1 MKEIKGKCNKVE
13 LARIH
18 DIGNHCTLYLII
30 IFYLYL
36 YSDCFLYHF
45 ETYQDLTT
53 GVDFAVEYFTI
64 KGSLFLAFANFRNS
78 TSTSIIYK
86 FSDSTRKFLSYQ
98 TLDTKHLAFDVEYFT
113 ISDEHYLAVA
123 DPLKTSVIYRWNGQ
137 LFTLFE
143 NIAAHVWEFS
153 FSTVDKEPY
162 LAVSSSSSI
171 HQCIIYKWKNN
182 TFEKFQVIGGSCS
195 IHAFI
200 IDNETYF
207 AQAGGAFRQGQSV
220 VYKWSGE
227 SFSKLQTLPPARE
240 VKFFNIN
247 EQLFLALGS
256 QDVNRN
262 SYIYKWE
269 GSRFILFQSI
279 STRGSYIRVHSFVM
293 CGQMFLGFTETESE
307 KSTLYR
313 FSLDKFTKYQE
324 ISTFGPTDM
333 TSFEYKGYTYLAIA
347 NFGNST
353 QSSTKSTLYGLR
365 ECNYPLTTHVTI
377 NMLDYCT

>member
-18 DIGNHCTLYLII
+18 DIGNHWTWYLII
-30 IFYLYL
+30 NFYLYL
-36 YSDCFLYHF
+36 YPDCFIYHF

-53 GVDFAVEYFTI
+53 EAFAMDHFTI
-64 KGSLFLAFANFRNS
+64 KGSLFLALANFLPS
-78 TSTSIIYK
+78 TSSDAKSIIYK
-86 FSDSTRKFLSYQ
+86 FSDSTRKFFLYQ
-98 TLDTKHLAFDVEYFT
+98 TFDTKQALDVKYFT

-123 DPLKTSVIYRWNGQ
+123 DTLNSSVIYRWNGQ
-137 LFTLFE
+137 LFTPFE
-143 NIAAHVWEFS
+143 NIAAQVTEFS
-153 FSTVDKEPY
+153 FFTVDKEPY
-162 LAVSSSSSI
+162 LAVSSFISPIS
-171 HQCIIYKWKNN
+171 QCIIYKWKNK
-182 TFEKFQVIGGSCS
+182 TLEKFQVIGGSCS

-207 AQAGGAFRQGQSV
+207 AHADGLNLAQSA

-227 SFSKLQTLPPARE
+227 SFSKVQILPPANE

-247 EQLFLALGS
+247 EQVFLVLGS
-256 QDVNRN
+256 QNVNTN

-279 STRGSYIRVHSFVM
+279 STLGSVTCVHSFVM
-293 CGQMFLGFTETESE
+293 CGQMFLGFTTWESE
-307 KSTLYR
+307 KFTLYR

-324 ISTFGPTDM
+324 ISTFGATDM

-347 NFGNST
+347 NFGNFT
-353 QSSTKSTLYGLR
+353 QRSTKSTLYKWTMG
-365 ECNYPLTTHVTI
+365 
-377 NMLDYCT
+377 M

>member
-30 IFYLYL
+30 IFYLSL
-36 YSDCFLYHF
+36 YPDCSIYHF

-53 GVDFAVEYFTI
+53 GLAWELEYFTI
-64 KGSLFLAFANFRNS
+64 KGSLFLAFVNIRNS
-78 TSTSIIYK
+78 TSTSTIYK
-86 FSDSTRKFLSYQ
+86 FSNSTRKFLPYQ
-98 TLDTKHLAFDVEYFT
+98 NLGKKQLPLDVKYFT

-123 DPLKTSVIYRWNGQ
+123 DPLDTSVIYRWNGQ
-137 LFTLFE
+137 LFTPFE
-143 NIAAHVWEFS
+143 SIAAHVHQFS
-153 FSTVDKEPY
+153 FFTVDKEPY
-162 LAVSSSSSI
+162 LAVSSTSSSI
-171 HQCIIYKWKNN
+171 YQCIIYKWKNN

-207 AQAGGAFRQGQSV
+207 AQAGGSHRQGQLV

-227 SFSKLQTLPPARE
+227 SFSKLQTLPPAIE

-247 EQLFLALGS
+247 EQMFLALGS
-256 QDVNRN
+256 EQGNPN
-262 SYIYKWE
+262 SIYKWE

-279 STRGSYIRVHSFVM
+279 STLGSWVPCVHSFVI
-293 CGQMFLGFTETESE
+293 CDQMFLGFTEPEND

-324 ISTFGPTDM
+324 ISTFGPVDM

-347 NFGNST
+347 NTGNSA
-353 QSSTKSTLYGLR
+353 QSSTKSTLYKW
-365 ECNYPLTTHVTI
+365 TTGI
-377 NMLDYCT
+377 

>member
-36 YSDCFLYHF
+36 FPDCFIYHF

-53 GVDFAVEYFTI
+53 RGITVEYFTI
-64 KGSLFLAFANFRNS
+64 KGSLFLAFVDSHSS
-78 TSTSIIYK
+78 TFIYK
-86 FSDSTRKFLSYQ
+86 FSDSTRKFFFYQ
-98 TLDTKHLAFDVEYFT
+98 TLGTRMVWDAEYFI
-113 ISDEHYLAVA
+113 ISDEHYLAVSM
-123 DPLKTSVIYRWNGQ
+123 PFKTSVIYRWNGQ
-137 LFTLFE
+137 LFTPFE
-143 NIAAHVWEFS
+143 NKIASNVWEFS
-153 FSTVDKEPY
+153 FFTVDKEPY
-162 LAVSSSSSI
+162 LAVSSFPAGRFL
-171 HQCIIYKWKNN
+171 CTIYKWKNN
-182 TFEKFQVIGGSCS
+182 TFEKFQVIGGSCY
-195 IHAFI
+195 IDAFI

-207 AQAGGAFRQGQSV
+207 VHAGGSNLQIPSV

-227 SFSKLQTLPPARE
+227 TFSKMQTLPPAKE
-240 VKFFNIN
+240 VEFFNIS
-247 EQLFLALGS
+247 EQVFLALGS
-256 QDVNRN
+256 QRANTN

-279 STRGSYIRVHSFVM
+279 STLGSFHCVHSFVM
-293 CGQMFLGFTETESE
+293 CGQMFLGFTEWESD

-324 ISTFGPTDM
+324 ISTFGPSDM

-347 NFGNST
+347 NTGNST
-353 QSSTKSTLYGLR
+353 QSSTKSTLYKW
-365 ECNYPLTTHVTI
+365 TTGI
-377 NMLDYCT
+377 